1 MRMVDLGSQ
10 RGPLHIIETATAVEC
25 GREVRFRRS
34 FRSLVE
40 CMVPCCGFQPSDNDS
55 HSSDT
60 ESTHGSTVTG
70 TFFGY
75 RKGRVSFCLQDDSRS
90 SPLLLLEFAV
100 PTAYLAREM
109 QYGLLRIALEC
120 DRRRYSR
127 SSSTTAATTTTT
139 TTTNNNNSKN
149 SYSYSSCC
157 SLFNVPVWSM
167 YCNGRKVG
175 FAVRRQVTESDASVL
190 KLMQSVSVGA
200 GVLPMESKSEEGDL
214 LYLRASFERV
224 IGSPDSESFHMINP
238 IGSSGQEL
246 SIFML
251 RS

>member
-1 MRMVDLGSQ
+1 MRMVDLGGQ
-10 RGPLHIIETATAVEC
+10 RGPIYIIDTPTAVDC

-40 CMVPCCGFQPSDNDS
+40 CMVPCCGFQPSDSVDS
-55 HSSDT
+55 DSDL
-60 ESTHGSTVTG
+60 THGSTVTG

-75 RKGRVSFCLQDDSRS
+75 RKGRVSFCLQDDSKS

-120 DRRRYSR
+120 NQTRAR
-127 SSSTTAATTTTT
+127 S
-139 TTTNNNNSKN
+139 NS
-149 SYSYSSCC
+149 C
-157 SLFNVPVWSM
+157 SLFSVPVWSM

-175 FAVRRQVTESDASVL
+175 FAVRRQMTESDATTL

-200 GVLPMESKSEEGDL
+200 GVLPVEPKSEDGDL
-214 LYLRASFERV
+214 MYLRASFERV
-224 IGSPDSESFHMINP
+224 IGSADSESFHMINP
-238 IGSSGQEL
+238 DGSSGQEL
-246 SIFML
+246 SIFLL

>member
-1 MRMVDLGSQ
+1 MD
-10 RGPLHIIETATAVEC
+10 TATSVEC

-40 CMVPCCGFQPSDNDS
+40 CMVPCCGFQHSVS
-55 HSSDT
+55 VSSDT
-60 ESTHGSTVTG
+60 ESSHASSSTLTG

-75 RKGRVSFCLQDDSRS
+75 RKGRVSFCLQDDTRA

-120 DRRRYSR
+120 DKLKLERFR
-127 SSSTTAATTTTT
+127 T
-139 TTTNNNNSKN
+139 
-149 SYSYSSCC
+149 C
-157 SLFNVPVWSM
+157 SLYNEPVWSM

-175 FAVRRQVTESDASVL
+175 YSIRRQMSNNDAAVL

-200 GVLPMESKSEEGDL
+200 GVLPVAPKSEDGDL
-214 LYLRASFERV
+214 MYLRASFERV
-224 IGSPDSESFHMINP
+224 IGSADSESFHMLNP
-238 IGSSGQEL
+238 VGSTGQEL
-246 SIFML
+246 SIFLL

>member
-1 MRMVDLGSQ
+1 MRMMIDIGNYQ
-10 RGPLHIIETATAVEC
+10 RGPLQIIDTATSVHC
-25 GREVRFRRS
+25 GRDVRFRRS

-40 CMVPCCGFQPSDNDS
+40 CMVPCCGFQPSSVDDS
-55 HSSDT
+55 SSTDT
-60 ESTHGSTVTG
+60 DSTTSTTTVTG

-90 SPLLLLEFAV
+90 SSPLLLLEFGV
-100 PTAYLAREM
+100 PTSYLAREM

-120 DRRRYSR
+120 DVRLQKERYNINGS
-127 SSSTTAATTTTT
+127 AAG
-139 TTTNNNNSKN
+139 
-149 SYSYSSCC
+149 

-175 FAVRRQVTESDASVL
+175 YAIRRQMTASDEAVL

-200 GVLPMESKSEEGDL
+200 GVLPAVGSKSEEDGEL
-214 LYLRASFERV
+214 MYLRASFERV
-224 IGSPDSESFHMINP
+224 TGSTDSESFHMLNP
-238 IGSSGQEL
+238 DGSSGQEL